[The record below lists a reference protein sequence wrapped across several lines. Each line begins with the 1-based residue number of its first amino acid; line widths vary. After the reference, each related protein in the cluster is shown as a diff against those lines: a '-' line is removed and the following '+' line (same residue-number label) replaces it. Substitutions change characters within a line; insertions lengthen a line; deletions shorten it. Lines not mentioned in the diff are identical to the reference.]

1 MPEVSK
7 VTKDDGYGNGLIPA
21 EKEKS
26 GGTIMVKVAVLGY
39 GNIGSGVVTVIQENE
54 KLIEKKI
61 DQEIEV
67 KYVLDLRDFPGDP
80 MEDKLVHDVN
90 VILGDPEINIV
101 CETMGGVEPAYTFSK
116 KALLAGKSVCT
127 SNKELVAAHGAELLE
142 VARKQ
147 NVNYMF
153 EASVGGGIPIIRPL
167 RTSLAQE
174 EILSITGIL
183 NGTTNYILTK
193 MENEGLAFE
202 TVLARAQ
209 EKGYAEK
216 NPDADILGYDACRKI
231 AILTSLAYGK
241 KVNFEDITTEGITA
255 ITAVDFAYA
264 KKMGVTIKLFAK
276 SVKKGDKYY
285 ALVAPFIVGPENPLY
300 AVKGVFNAILVN
312 CNMGGETM
320 YYGKGAG
327 KLATASAVV
336 ADVLDC
342 ARHVGKHLDIRWEEQ
357 KLEISPIDGAVR
369 KFFVRVSC
377 TDEAKIRKHFGDVE
391 MYTDIVAGECGF
403 VTEEMTEAEYRE
415 KAAKFGSVLSMIR
428 VD

>member
-1 MPEVSK
+1 M
-7 VTKDDGYGNGLIPA
+7 TKIA
-21 EKEKS
+21 
-26 GGTIMVKVAVLGY
+26 ILGY
-39 GNIGSGVVTVIQENE
+39 GTVGSGVYEVIKKNREIITS
-54 KLIEKKI
+54 KLG
-61 DQEIEV
+61 DEIQV
-67 KYVLDLRDFPGDP
+67 KYVLDLRPFEGDP
-80 MEDKLVHDVN
+80 VQEVLVHDAGT
-90 VILGDPEINIV
+90 IIDDPEVAVV
-101 CETMGGVEPAYTFSK
+101 CETMGGEHPAYEFTRR
-116 KALLAGKSVCT
+116 ALESGKSVCT
-127 SNKELVAAHGAELLE
+127 SNKELVEKHGPELIQIAKEHKCSYL
-142 VARKQ
+142 
-147 NVNYMF
+147 F

-193 MENEGLAFE
+193 METEGLAFAS
-202 TVLARAQ
+202 VLARAQ

-216 NPDADILGYDACRKI
+216 NPDADILGFDACRKI
-231 AILTSLAYGK
+231 AILTSLAYGR
-241 KVNFEDITTEGITA
+241 KVDFEDILTEGITA
-255 ITAVDFAYA
+255 ITDTDFAYA
-264 KKMGVTIKLFAK
+264 KKMGATIKLFAK

-285 ALVAPFIVGPENPLY
+285 ALVAPFVVKPENPLY

-342 ARHVGKHLDIRWEEQ
+342 SRHIGKHLDIKWEDE

-369 KFFVRVSC
+369 KFFVRVAS
-377 TDEAKIRKHFGDVE
+377 TDEAQIRNAFGEVE
-391 MYTDIVAGECGF
+391 LFTGVADGECGF
-403 VTEEMTEAEYRE
+403 VTEEMTEAEYRD
-415 KAAKFGSVLSMIR
+415 KAAGFGGVLSMIR